1 MKVTNRLTA
10 DFMVIY
16 INIPTDEGMEH
27 YVANILHS
35 DVDED
40 IYSVNIYD
48 LDTDGQDLYS
58 QFKINKFYGVLNG
71 YKLDEREYLILKFM
85 ANKLELD

>member
-1 MKVTNRLTA
+1 MKVTDKLTT
-10 DFMVIY
+10 DFMVMY
-16 INIPTDEGMEH
+16 IDISTEEGIEH
-27 YVANILHS
+27 YVVNILDP

-40 IYSVNIYD
+40 IYSVTIYD

-71 YKLDEREYLILKFM
+71 YELDKREYLILSFIT
-85 ANKLELD
+85 NRLRLD

>member
-10 DFMVIY
+10 DLMVMY
-16 INIPTDEGMEH
+16 INIPTDENIEH
-27 YVANILHS
+27 YVVNILRP
-35 DVDED
+35 DMDED
-40 IYSVNIYD
+40 IYDVSIYD

-71 YKLDEREYLILKFM
+71 YELDKREYLVLKFV
-85 ANKLELD
+85 ANRLRLD